1 MGGVGSR
8 HRRGEVCRSTGL
20 RIERLDRSS
29 RIVVVEVVVVVVRVV
44 AVVVRM
50 EDEADEEY
58 KELDIVVEPQVD
70 GERAMVTGPF
80 SLTGA

>member
-1 MGGVGSR
+1 MKGGVGSR

-50 EDEADEEY
+50 EDEADEE
-58 KELDIVVEPQVD
+58 
-70 GERAMVTGPF
+70 
-80 SLTGA
+80 